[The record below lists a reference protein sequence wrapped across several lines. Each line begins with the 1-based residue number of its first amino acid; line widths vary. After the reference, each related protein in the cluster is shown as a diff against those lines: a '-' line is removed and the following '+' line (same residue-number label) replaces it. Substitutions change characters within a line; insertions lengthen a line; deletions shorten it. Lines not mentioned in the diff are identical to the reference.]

1 MVRYSEVQYEKN
13 LIINSR
19 TLAYKGI
26 FREDELFS
34 AINRV
39 LEERGYEKREKK
51 TEEVVTEGGRRTYVE
66 LRPFKE
72 LSNYIVLQIKMKI
85 TLDNVTGKIEE
96 FEGQKKKFQQGD
108 VTIVFDSWE
117 LTDYQTR
124 WGMKPFVYF
133 IKGFINK
140 YVYAFPIEA
149 GSKGVLAGDTAF
161 MYGTIKKLLNSY
173 KLEVGKGPKEE
184 DIHRQMEED
193 VRKEM
198 ESIEKGGE

>member
-13 LIINSR
+13 LIINGR
-19 TLAYKGI
+19 TLTYKGI

-34 AINRV
+34 AINRA

-51 TEEVVTEGGRRTYVE
+51 TEEVVTEGGRKTYVE

-96 FEGQKKKFQQGD
+96 VNGEKKKFQQGD
-108 VTIVFDSWE
+108 VHIVFDAWE
-117 LTDYQTR
+117 LTDYQNR
-124 WGMKPFVYF
+124 WGMKPLVYF
-133 IKGFINK
+133 VKGFIKK
-140 YVYAFPIEA
+140 YVYAMPIEA
-149 GSKGVLAGDTAF
+149 GSKGVLSGDTAF
-161 MYGTIKKLLNSY
+161 IYGTIKKMLNAY

-184 DIHRQMEED
+184 DIRRQMEED
-193 VRKEM
+193 VKREM
-198 ESIEKGGE
+198 ESIERGE

>member
-13 LIINSR
+13 LIINGR
-19 TLAYKGI
+19 ALTYKGI

-96 FEGQKKKFQQGD
+96 VNGEKKKFQQGD
-108 VTIVFDSWE
+108 VHIVFDAWE
-117 LTDYQTR
+117 LTDYQSR

-133 IKGFINK
+133 MKGFINK
-140 YVYAFPIEA
+140 YVYTMPIEA

-161 MYGTIKKLLNSY
+161 IYGAIKKMLNAY

-184 DIHRQMEED
+184 DIRRQMEED
-193 VRKEM
+193 VKKEM
-198 ESIEKGGE
+198 ESIEKEGE